1 MDTGKTHPPLIIG
14 SGIAGLL
21 TALQLSPHPCLVV
34 TQGNLADASDTASAH
49 AQGGIAAA
57 IGRGDS
63 PDQHAQDTVRAGAG
77 LTDRTVA
84 ARVTAAAPE
93 MIAAL
98 IQFGVTFDS
107 DPDGS
112 LRLGLE
118 GGHGRRRIIHAADHT
133 GAEIMRALKSA
144 VRAAPHITVWEHT
157 RARCL
162 HQRGGRMSAITL
174 QLKTE
179 TITLDVDH
187 VVLATGGLGGLFART
202 TNPPSAR
209 GAGIALAARAGA
221 QIRDLELVQFHPTA
235 LDVPTQQLPLI
246 SEAVRGEG
254 VGLID
259 DTGVKILDD
268 ALATRDIVA
277 RAVWRAREA
286 GRRVYLDTPALGSG
300 FSSRFPAIT
309 KRCRAFG
316 IDPNTEPIP
325 VTAAAHYAMGGV
337 AVDARGR
344 TTLSG
349 LWAVGE
355 VAHTGLHGANRLASN
370 SLLEAAAYARW
381 VANDIKTLRR
391 SDPARRAWRIE
402 IAPSPVT
409 LTPAPTA
416 PKLETAELRE
426 IVSDALGVTRTA
438 AKLRNAITQLEPHA
452 AGDDEALVALLMC
465 RGALQRSQSIGAHM
479 RADTDALTQ
488 TSYGR
493 SAS

>member
-174 QLKTE
+174 Q
-179 TITLDVDH
+179 
-187 VVLATGGLGGLFART
+187 
-202 TNPPSAR
+202 
-209 GAGIALAARAGA
+209 
-221 QIRDLELVQFHPTA
+221 
-235 LDVPTQQLPLI
+235 
-246 SEAVRGEG
+246 
-254 VGLID
+254 
-259 DTGVKILDD
+259 
-268 ALATRDIVA
+268 
-277 RAVWRAREA
+277 
-286 GRRVYLDTPALGSG
+286 
-300 FSSRFPAIT
+300 
-309 KRCRAFG
+309 
-316 IDPNTEPIP
+316 
-325 VTAAAHYAMGGV
+325 
-337 AVDARGR
+337 
-344 TTLSG
+344 
-349 LWAVGE
+349 
-355 VAHTGLHGANRLASN
+355 
-370 SLLEAAAYARW
+370 
-381 VANDIKTLRR
+381 
-391 SDPARRAWRIE
+391 
-402 IAPSPVT
+402 
-409 LTPAPTA
+409 
-416 PKLETAELRE
+416 
-426 IVSDALGVTRTA
+426 
-438 AKLRNAITQLEPHA
+438 
-452 AGDDEALVALLMC
+452 
-465 RGALQRSQSIGAHM
+465 
-479 RADTDALTQ
+479 
-488 TSYGR
+488 
-493 SAS
+493 